1 VYAGLDRAPGALERI
16 DGMPQ
21 EGLSGTLQLVLQ
33 RGWRDY
39 LVVHYEEGDMMGD
52 GRGALS

>member
-1 VYAGLDRAPGALERI
+1 VYAGLDRDPGALERI